1 MKMDIN
7 NLKCCIPEMKKKTNI
22 KYIQTLIVEKFAKKY
37 EKLLATDIEMKY
49 KDIIFTI
56 NRFAKEKQHSI
67 SELIDMS
74 QSSIKVMEDKVE
86 TQKKKYK
93 DVRTCMEQLDTL
105 ITVIEKNTKKRL
117 DAILSQLKTIKN
129 SEG

>member
-1 MKMDIN
+1 
-7 NLKCCIPEMKKKTNI
+7 
-22 KYIQTLIVEKFAKKY
+22 
-37 EKLLATDIEMKY
+37 MKY

-74 QSSIKVMEDKVE
+74 QSSIKVMEDKVKI
-86 TQKKKYK
+86 QKEKYK
-93 DVRTCMEQLDTL
+93 EVRLCMEQLDTL

-117 DAILSQLKTIKN
+117 DVILSQLETIKK
-129 SEG
+129 SEV

>member
-1 MKMDIN
+1 
-7 NLKCCIPEMKKKTNI
+7 
-22 KYIQTLIVEKFAKKY
+22 
-37 EKLLATDIEMKY
+37 
-49 KDIIFTI
+49 
-56 NRFAKEKQHSI
+56 
-67 SELIDMS
+67 MS

-93 DVRTCMEQLDTL
+93 DVRTCMEQLATL